1 MSGRLIRLWSIS
13 VIFFFL
19 LLLQSVCSAEQ
30 WRYLGTYNVAGYSST
45 KAYIDLD
52 SIAYGKISY
61 EMYNGY
67 SRPGVIV
74 HSGGALLRIV
84 YSFRGIV
91 QSEIWNISN
100 YYHENHAWHD
110 DRIFSTSIY
119 WKLNECNVYNQ
130 AGYRIGGEVD
140 DPDKKIL
147 YDSYD
152 VEHFILYGT
161 PYANRW
167 PECMI
172 KDADRFIREYVSRP
186 TK

>member
-91 QSEIWNISN
+91 QSEIWNIIIRLGTELVAKSM
-100 YYHENHAWHD
+100 
-110 DRIFSTSIY
+110 
-119 WKLNECNVYNQ
+119 
-130 AGYRIGGEVD
+130 
-140 DPDKKIL
+140 IL
-147 YDSYD
+147 IKRSY
-152 VEHFILYGT
+152 
-161 PYANRW
+161 
-167 PECMI
+167 MI
-172 KDADRFIREYVSRP
+172 HMM
-186 TK
+186 